1 MLNTLNIFLIGDF
14 TLTNLIDILCLSGLI
29 VLLFLSTRKTKGFN
43 VLMLLGAVYGI
54 WKLAQYLNLVYFA
67 ELLSYLI
74 IVGLIG
80 LVIIFQKELKE
91 YLLKLT
97 VSINRNT
104 SSTLFNRLSKNENSI
119 KTDSSEI
126 KQALINLSKTKTGA
140 LIILTQKNDPA
151 HYCSSETLIDSKLK
165 TILLETIFQKE
176 SPLHDGA
183 VLIRN
188 NRIESAGNV
197 IPVSN
202 KDIAKSYG
210 TRHRA
215 ALGLSEMCD
224 AKIYIVSEETGKI
237 SLAKNGKIKVLNFD
251 SLR

>member
-1 MLNTLNIFLIGDF
+1 MLNILSIFIVGYF
-14 TLTNLIDILCLSGLI
+14 TLTNLIDILCLSGLVI
-29 VLLFLSTRKTKGFN
+29 LLFLSIRKTKGLNLFI
-43 VLMLLGAVYGI
+43 LLGLAYGA
-54 WKLAQYLNLVYFA
+54 WKLAQYLKLIYFA
-67 ELLSYLI
+67 EFISYLL

-97 VSINRNT
+97 ASINKKAPKTILNK
-104 SSTLFNRLSKNENSI
+104 LSKNENSI
-119 KTDSSEI
+119 LTDSNEI
-126 KQALINLSKTKTGA
+126 KEALKNLSKSKTGA
-140 LIILTQKNDPA
+140 LIIVAQENDPA
-151 HYCSSETLIDSKLK
+151 LYCSSETLIDSKLK

-202 KDIAKSYG
+202 KDIAKNYG

-237 SLAKNGKIKVLNFD
+237 SLAKNGQIKL
-251 SLR
+251 LELI